1 MLDYIPY
8 IVGNFQEVCGLS
20 VLHKYL
26 DENMVSK
33 PFEDASL
40 LKKYWGSD
48 WGNSNAVGKVRK
60 VFVHRPG
67 DEINELNKAKF
78 EPEAHA
84 RILRDKSGS
93 VVSYCLSKDPLDLAK
108 MQEQH
113 DTMTSVLK
121 KEGVEIIPMVEDD
134 EPLTNN
140 LFARD
145 VGMVIPGGLV
155 IARFALKFRMG
166 ETRRTLLT
174 AAKAGMPVLAS
185 IQGEGFFEGGSFMVL
200 DRKTAICGRSIRVN
214 QAGIDQ
220 MRAILSWQG
229 MDLMVVDLPSSM
241 IHLDEVFNMVD
252 VDKALVDPTNL
263 PHWFLQELQ
272 GRGIRLIY
280 TDPLDPPMTT
290 NCLCLAPGKVL
301 FTSLGVRTID
311 ALESAGVE
319 VIAIPVDELNKMG
332 GGIHCSSLVLQRDKL
347 DD

>member
-1 MLDYIPY
+1 MI
-8 IVGNFQEVCGLS
+8 ILS
-20 VLHKYL
+20 VLHKFL
-26 DENMVSK
+26 DENMVRD
-33 PFEDASL
+33 PFESRNL
-40 LKKYWGSD
+40 LEKYWGSD

-67 DEINELNKAKF
+67 EEILELNKAKY

-84 RILRDKSGS
+84 RILRDTDGS
-93 VVSYCLSKDPLDLAK
+93 IVSYCLSKDPLNLEK

-113 DTMTSVLK
+113 DRMTSILK
-121 KEGVEIIPMVEDD
+121 KEGVEVIPLMDD
-134 EPLTNN
+134 GELLTNN

-145 VGMVIPGGLV
+145 VGMVIPGGL
-155 IARFALKFRMG
+155 ILTRFALKFRVG
-166 ETRRTLLT
+166 ETRRTLKT
-174 AAKAGMPVLAS
+174 AGKIGMPVLAS
-185 IQGEGFFEGGSFMVL
+185 IQGEGFVEGGSFMVL
-200 DRKTAICGRSIRVN
+200 DKKTAITGRSIRVN

-220 MRAILSWQG
+220 LRAILSWQG
-229 MDLMVVDLPSSM
+229 MDLIVVDLPSSM

-252 VDKALVDPTNL
+252 VDKALVDPSNL

-272 GRGIRLIY
+272 ARGIHLIY

-301 FTSLGVRTID
+301 FTSLGTRTID
-311 ALESAGVE
+311 ALEKAGVE

-332 GGIHCSSLVLQRDKL
+332 GGIHCSSLVLQRDNL